1 MNNILVLCSL
11 LASQQMRVDYTL
23 IKEILFLNLVGQSG
37 VFVRWGVAG
46 LERVLLLVLL
56 ELLVPNI

>member
-1 MNNILVLCSL
+1 M
-11 LASQQMRVDYTL
+11 DFTL
-23 IKEILFLNLVGQSG
+23 IEEVLVLNLVGQSG

-56 ELLVPNI
+56 KLLVPSI